1 MRAAGRVFG
10 LHPPA
15 PFRKQ
20 PQRKAQVRVQWGRSS
35 VGRALEWHSRGQEF
49 DPPRLHQLNQAMI
62 GHPPAEDRP
71 FRLRAVPCGTK
82 AQGRA
87 IRLAA
92 APVHHQARADALD
105 APLELTGPVPAQ
117 GRIMFPCAA
126 YPAGGNGARTA
137 PQGVVGPLKTP
148 ISATHTGRHGS
159 LCGGL

>member
-1 MRAAGRVFG
+1 
-10 LHPPA
+10 
-15 PFRKQ
+15 
-20 PQRKAQVRVQWGRSS
+20 
-35 VGRALEWHSRGQEF
+35 
-49 DPPRLHQLNQAMI
+49 MI

-159 LCGGL
+159 LCGGLWHGSVAAGFKGRAFGASAAVRHSAWPFLPSDRAVKMPLANGPTRR